1 MLFLFFLIDPA
12 CGWLRS
18 FFSFNLSVSVCFPLT
33 PYCVDDQ
40 AHHPLDRLLTAN
52 TLHPS
57 NGTSFAH
64 LLIIDLMPSLFT
76 RGTCAATA
84 VTASITKNYAVQD
97 SCREVRKHSRFP
109 VTHGSGLR
117 APNSHLLCSVM
128 LLDKR
133 FARPRADLHHR
144 PNSNWS
150 ASCLMVSGH
159 ITTNFALH

>member
-1 MLFLFFLIDPA
+1 MLLLIDHCLQLA
-12 CGWLRS
+12 LL
-18 FFSFNLSVSVCFPLT
+18 FSYNLSVSVCFPLT

-52 TLHPS
+52 TFTPN

-64 LLIIDLMPSLFT
+64 LLTLISCLRSSRAAHAQQPLSLLPSPRTVLFKT
-76 RGTCAATA
+76 HA
-84 VTASITKNYAVQD
+84 VKSA
-97 SCREVRKHSRFP
+97 KHSRFP
-109 VTHGSGLR
+109 VTHGTGLR

-144 PNSNWS
+144 PKSNWS
-150 ASCLMVSGH
+150 CVRRQGH
-159 ITTNFALH
+159 DSRDRFP